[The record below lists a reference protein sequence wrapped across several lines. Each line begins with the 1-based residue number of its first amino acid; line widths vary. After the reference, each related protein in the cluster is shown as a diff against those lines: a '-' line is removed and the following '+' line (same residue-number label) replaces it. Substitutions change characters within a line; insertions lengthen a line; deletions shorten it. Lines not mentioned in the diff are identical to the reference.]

1 MSQISK
7 EINYKLSN
15 RVSNFQSNIEEDRNR
30 LELRFPVA
38 STYLY
43 RRILQVYLFFEQ
55 GKDGAF
61 TDSCPLKK
69 ATVGYESSE
78 KWHNKVSEFLSFLC
92 IIRNIL
98 PFSYFS

>member
-1 MSQISK
+1 MSQIFK

-38 STYLY
+38 SIYLY

-69 ATVGYESSE
+69 SNC
-78 KWHNKVSEFLSFLC
+78 WLR
-92 IIRNIL
+92 IIRKVAQQSFRISL
-98 PFSYFS
+98 ISLYHQKYPPFFVL